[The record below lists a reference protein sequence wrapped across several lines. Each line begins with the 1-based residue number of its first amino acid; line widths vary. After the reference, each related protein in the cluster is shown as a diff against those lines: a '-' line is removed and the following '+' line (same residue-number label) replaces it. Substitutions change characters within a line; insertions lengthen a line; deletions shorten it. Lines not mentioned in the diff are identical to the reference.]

1 MYEDSDPR
9 SMGMPSCRGAPHPHS
24 PSHAGMPGPHSKML
38 TVMGELPEPPS
49 PAAAAAAVAAAVD
62 SGNWQGGPPP
72 MPGDGGDM
80 NRSVNP
86 VDIGIKVANEI
97 MGLHSQA
104 AATGRALEES
114 TRQAEFL
121 QEENERLKVG
131 VRLCDLKTQS
141 LHPEPQ
147 LRPALLAVLS
157 AGRFPF
163 ES

>member
-1 MYEDSDPR
+1 MS
-9 SMGMPSCRGAPHPHS
+9 APHIN
-24 PSHAGMPGPHSKML
+24 ML

-62 SGNWQGGPPP
+62 GNWQQGGPPPP
-72 MPGDGGDM
+72 MPGDGKDM

-121 QEENERLKVG
+121 QEENERLKV
-131 VRLCDLKTQS
+131 
-141 LHPEPQ
+141 
-147 LRPALLAVLS
+147 RP
-157 AGRFPF
+157 F
-163 ES
+163 